1 MSTGQIIQIAAT
13 AVGAYFGGP
22 WGALIGSQA
31 GGYVG
36 RSVDAKHT
44 DVSAEGPRLSDF
56 KVQLASYGVAV
67 PRVYGRASIAGNVI
81 WSSDII
87 EHVTTS
93 SSTQDAG
100 KGGGGDSQ
108 TVNLTTYSYSVHLAI
123 GLCAGP
129 IAGIGKI
136 WANGKLIYNGKAGTD
151 AQTVLASQTLADGIR
166 LYLGSETQSA
176 DALIQS
182 FEGAANVPAYRGL
195 AYIVLEDFQ
204 LADFGNRIPQFEFEV
219 IASATTQLPG
229 IMGAIPATT
238 GADSIVY
245 EGGVYSVGTI
255 TIGGA
260 SSSFRKK
267 PTISLGRCSR
277 IKRRRGRAR
286 WASVITFKAIGTA
299 SCCAAM
305 AGPSRNSG
313 TSRRTKS
320 SRRIGWAAICAAS
333 RSSRRGAPTPG

>member
-129 IAGIGKI
+129 IAGLGKI

-151 AQTVLASQTLADGIR
+151 AQTVLASQSLADGVR

-176 DALIQS
+176 DRDHPIVSRARPTCRAI
-182 FEGAANVPAYRGL
+182 AA
-195 AYIVLEDFQ
+195 
-204 LADFGNRIPQFEFEV
+204 
-219 IASATTQLPG
+219 S
-229 IMGAIPATT
+229 
-238 GADSIVY
+238 
-245 EGGVYSVGTI
+245 
-255 TIGGA
+255 
-260 SSSFRKK
+260 
-267 PTISLGRCSR
+267 PTSCSR
-277 IKRRRGRAR
+277 I
-286 WASVITFKAIGTA
+286 SSSPPSAIA
-299 SCCAAM
+299 
-305 AGPSRNSG
+305 SRNSSLRSFA
-313 TSRRTKS
+313 TASDAIARPAHRRDADDD
-320 SRRIGWAAICAAS
+320 RRQDALL
-333 RSSRRGAPTPG
+333 